1 MVRVQIGQPVRCLAR
16 GDSLRLYGRAL
27 AIPAVRFS
35 YTRVCEVLSPS
46 TSTLDRTRKLPVY
59 AREGVEYAWLLE
71 PLQRTLEVFK
81 LQGRQWVT
89 VGTWDGDAKVRA
101 EPFDAI
107 ELALA
112 DLWADIGPREV

>member
-1 MVRVQIGQPVRCLAR
+1 M
-16 GDSLRLYGRAL
+16 
-27 AIPAVRFS
+27 
-35 YTRVCEVLSPS
+35 
-46 TSTLDRTRKLPVY
+46 
-59 AREGVEYAWLLE
+59 
-71 PLQRTLEVFK
+71 
-81 LQGRQWVT
+81 VT